1 MRVCVNPDLKII
13 QFWVTQSERE
23 DEEFST
29 KLRSAASLSGCEKF
43 KRIIYISGEQSLQ
56 DLTYDIIKRNRYL
69 PKKPA
74 PCR

>member
-23 DEEFST
+23 DEEFSS
-29 KLRSAASLSGCEKF
+29 KLRCAASLSGCEKF

-56 DLTYDIIKRNRYL
+56 DLTYDIIKRNRCL

>member
-23 DEEFST
+23 DEEFSA

-56 DLTYDIIKRNRYL
+56 DLTYDIIKRNRCL
-69 PKKPA
+69 PKKTA